1 MVSADVRQV
10 ESKIDE
16 CIQKMS
22 VWNVK
27 RDVLLERLLETWRDG
42 IELVHMLAA
51 HAVMFQVEDGIQSS
65 VGREHLVLTGVYQA
79 IKWAMEYA
87 SDEGADEVSDS
98 DLSNLTL
105 RVAAPY
111 QMLVD
116 ALKLGAHDMA
126 ELAVDQSSKTLS
138 VYEGGNVS
146 GHDAAIIRRDHV
158 TTPFHKQSP
167 LVEDS
172 DQLTTNWNAGQYR
185 QYWQWLQALV
195 EKVEKNTIMAQ
206 AGPLAPMVDI
216 MKQPVVVKIPT
227 PPAHLEAVQRDLTLT
242 PEKAKSGM
250 KWKIDSWHDCPLI
263 QVGARLFG
271 VSRTLLTLAAFD
283 DYMLRA
289 AVINDPGQYEK
300 VSGLRE
306 ERMIERCRKAFSEQ
320 GWIFTPHYH
329 LVNPAKEIDGHATK
343 GVDTCIVQL
352 KSTLRPQSP
361 WEVYK
366 RNTDVIEGIRHTAQV
381 LPRFGQSVVGIV
393 VTDGYEGDYA
403 TWKESLATGVAVAT
417 LADLDWIAKN
427 PQGAFKVLSERAG
440 IAEDSDPQNL
450 PKRTMTLC
458 GWTLRIHD
466 EPKNKQA

>member
-1 MVSADVRQV
+1 MDVRQV
-10 ESKIDE
+10 ESEIDQ
-16 CIQKMS
+16 CIQKMA
-22 VWNVK
+22 VWNVR
-27 RDVLLERLLETWRDG
+27 RDVLLERLLAIWRDG
-42 IELVHMLAA
+42 LELVHMLAA
-51 HAVMFQVEDGIQSS
+51 HAVMFQVEDGLQSS
-65 VGREHLVLTGVYQA
+65 VGREYMMLTGAYQA

-87 SDEGADEVSDS
+87 SVQGADEVPDEV
-98 DLSNLTL
+98 LANVIL

-126 ELAVDQSSKTLS
+126 EFVVDQSCKTLS
-138 VYEGGNVS
+138 VYEGGNVL
-146 GHDAAIIRRDHV
+146 GHDAAIIRRDHL

-167 LVEDS
+167 LVDDS

-185 QYWQWLQALV
+185 QYWLWLQGIV
-195 EKVEKNTIMAQ
+195 EKAETNTIMAQ

-216 MKQPVVVKIPT
+216 MKQPVVIEIPP
-227 PPAHLEAVQRDLTLT
+227 PPAPLEPIQRDLTLT
-242 PEKAKSGM
+242 PEKAKSGL

-263 QVGARLFG
+263 QIGERVFG
-271 VSRTLLTLAAFD
+271 ISRTLLTLAGFD

-306 ERMIERCRKAFSEQ
+306 ERMIELCRKAFSEA
-320 GWIFTPHYH
+320 GWAFVPHYR
-329 LVNPAKEIDGHATK
+329 LVDPPKEIDGHAAK
-343 GVDTCIVQL
+343 GTEICILQL

-366 RNTDVIEGIRHTAQV
+366 RNTDVIEGIRHTSEV
-381 LPRFGQSVVGIV
+381 LPRFGQGTVGIV
-393 VTDGYEGDYA
+393 ITDGYEGDYA

-427 PQGAFKVLSERAG
+427 PQGALKVLAERAG
-440 IAEDSDPQNL
+440 IVEGAAAQNL
-450 PKRTMTLC
+450 PERTMTLC
-458 GWTLRIHD
+458 GWTLRILD
-466 EPKNKQA
+466 EPQDRRA